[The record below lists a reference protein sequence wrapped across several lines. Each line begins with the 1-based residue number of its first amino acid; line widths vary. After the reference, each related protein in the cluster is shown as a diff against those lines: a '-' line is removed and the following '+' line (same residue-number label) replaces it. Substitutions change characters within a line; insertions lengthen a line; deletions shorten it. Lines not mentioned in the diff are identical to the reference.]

1 MYFLK
6 MFPYEH
12 AVVIPSKEDLIE
24 NKMVY
29 VISKITVFKAAFKVC
44 QLNPE
49 NEYLLVSL
57 QVICCPIE
65 DFLI

>member
-1 MYFLK
+1 

-12 AVVIPSKEDLIE
+12 AVVIPSKEDLSE

-29 VISKITVFKAAFKVC
+29 VISKIISPKAAFKVC
-44 QLNPE
+44 QLNWK
-49 NEYLLVSL
+49 NEYFSFIAK
-57 QVICCPIE
+57 VICCPIE

>member
-1 MYFLK
+1 MYLLK
-6 MFPYEH
+6 KRYPYEH
-12 AVVIPSKEDLIE
+12 AVVIPSKDLIE

-29 VISKITVFKAAFKVC
+29 VISKITSPNAAFKVC
-44 QLNPE
+44 QLNLE